1 LQKRG
6 YMKFQYTAVDP
17 RGKKVKGVI
26 DAASEENA
34 IYHIRKQDLS
44 PVSVKPYK
52 EKANSFWEIEIMEP
66 EVHQLK
72 MKKKDLMQFAD
83 KMAIMLR
90 AGVKMSMAMDV
101 LIASEKNR
109 RYKKIYRAILNDLYG
124 GASLADSMRSF
135 KAFPDVVTN
144 MVASGEKNGNL
155 DWAFSRIAETYEK
168 EIALNGKISSAFTY
182 PIFLIVLMIAL
193 FVVMS
198 VVVLPRFANMY
209 DTFDAELPGITKFMM
224 NMSNFLIN
232 YGLILLAVILLVV
245 AVFVMLLKTNK
256 AFAAS
261 MAQLKLQIP
270 VYGRLVMVSNTSS
283 FSRITSALLA
293 SGIEVVESVRVG
305 TTVVKNAYIR
315 HKTEKCLEQVAL
327 GATLHSALGSLGI
340 FEPLFI
346 SMVQIGEEASM
357 LPDTF
362 GKMADL
368 YEEESNEATR
378 KFTSVLEPT
387 LTLCIGLGIAVM
399 VVSIILPMFNMY
411 SAILG

>member
-1 LQKRG
+1 
-6 YMKFQYTAVDP
+6 MKFQYTAVDP
-17 RGKKVKGVI
+17 KGKKVRGVI

-44 PVSVKPYK
+44 PISVKHYK

-124 GASLADSMRSF
+124 GASLADSMRTF

-232 YGLILLAVILLVV
+232 YGLILLAVIALIVG
-245 AVFVMLLKTNK
+245 VFVMLLKTNK
-256 AFAAS
+256 GFAAN

-315 HKTEKCLEQVAL
+315 HQTEKSLEQVAL
-327 GATLHSALGSLGI
+327 GATLHSALGSRGI

-362 GKMADL
+362 QKMADL